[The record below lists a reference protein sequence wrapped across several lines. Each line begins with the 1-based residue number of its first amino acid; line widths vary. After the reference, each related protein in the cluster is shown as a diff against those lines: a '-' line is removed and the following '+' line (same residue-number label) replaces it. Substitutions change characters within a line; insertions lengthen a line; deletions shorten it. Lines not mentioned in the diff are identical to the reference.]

1 MSDGPHQRLCWDCGN
16 VAEHKDSITP
26 WVLCGKCGSQNTR
39 RVNLLEPQ
47 KYPEYQVP
55 AAEPTPARWR
65 VLSVEWMP
73 SSDDMPERT
82 AVIVQGIIEPVRN
95 GDSIIYVRAE

>member
-1 MSDGPHQRLCWDCGN
+1 MSDGSHQRLCWDCGN

-39 RVNLLEPQ
+39 RLNRLEPQ
-47 KYPEYQVP
+47 KHPEYQVP

-82 AVIVQGIIEPVRN
+82 AVIVQGIIDPVRN

>member
-1 MSDGPHQRLCWDCGN
+1 MNDGPHQRM
-16 VAEHKDSITP
+16 
-26 WVLCGKCGSQNTR
+26 
-39 RVNLLEPQ
+39 EPQ

-82 AVIVQGIIEPVRN
+82 AVIVQGIIDPVRN